1 MPEPDADLILS
12 ITTTVP
18 AREQGLAL
26 ARAALSARLAACV
39 QVEEQPITSLY
50 HWQGRLCEEAE
61 WRVTIKTT
69 PACEP
74 ALRALAFA
82 QHPYEVP
89 QWLVIAAQAS
99 PAYAAWARAE
109 TRA

>member
-1 MPEPDADLILS
+1 MSEPDANLILS

-26 ARAALSARLAACV
+26 ARQLLAARLAACV
-39 QVEEQPITSLY
+39 QVAEQPITSLY

-69 PACEP
+69 QACEP

-82 QHPYEVP
+82 HHPYEVP
-89 QWLVIAAQAS
+89 QWLIVTTQAS
-99 PAYAAWARAE
+99 PGYVAWARAE
-109 TRA
+109 VQP

>member
-1 MPEPDADLILS
+1 MASAEEHLILS

-18 AREQGLAL
+18 TREQGLAL
-26 ARAALSARLAACV
+26 ARAILAARLAACV
-39 QVEEQPITSLY
+39 QVDEQPITSLY
-50 HWQGRLCEEAE
+50 RWEGRLCEEAE

-74 ALRALAFA
+74 ALRALALA
-82 QHPYEVP
+82 RHSYQVP
-89 QWLVIAAQAS
+89 QWLVSAMQAS

-109 TRA
+109 TGA